1 MPMSTCHGSVVTP
14 LAVLNRLPGWLGTLV
29 ISPDGSVLQSAGE
42 LVNNKELAQH
52 FAAIAN
58 RVGRLISV
66 EGERKTQQFKR
77 LTVHFQHSIYIMT
90 CVGDTIYVVKRLPD
104 DQNIPYTDAYQQLHN
119 NNTTNNASNNPVDS
133 HQTAAAINVTN
144 TNGNNLVTIDNH
156 APPFFDARISENY

>member
-1 MPMSTCHGSVVTP
+1 MPMSTCHVGSVVTP

-58 RVGRLISV
+58 RVGRLLNM

-77 LTVHFQHSIYIMT
+77 LTNLIAYLQYQLTSI
-90 CVGDTIYVVKRLPD
+90 KRLF
-104 DQNIPYTDAYQQLHN
+104 
-119 NNTTNNASNNPVDS
+119 
-133 HQTAAAINVTN
+133 
-144 TNGNNLVTIDNH
+144 NNLKSIIFTKPLAKIFCRID
-156 APPFFDARISENY
+156 ICYSK